1 MEKKQIIISVGR
13 ECGSGGR
20 KIAKRLAERL
30 NIQYYDH
37 ELIEKVARSANLDVN
52 TVKQIDEKP
61 ASFFSGM
68 YIPIENDI
76 AFKEFS
82 IIKKKADDGESFVI
96 VGRCAEHVLRGNE
109 NLISIFVTGDM
120 YDKKQRI
127 MQKHN
132 VSIEK
137 ATDII
142 IKTDKNKSKLAK
154 KVAKE
159 NVSGTTSLSNNAIQ
173 NAKDLSKV
181 NKHNLRDYDNRREL
195 ITTIYGTN
203 DIVEDVK
210 QVYLDEFEQARIEFE
225 LKE

>member
-20 KIAKRLAERL
+20 KIAKQLAERL

-96 VGRCAEHVLRGNE
+96 VGRCAEHVLRENE

-142 IKTDKNKSKLAK
+142 IKTDKKRKKYHNYYCDGKWGDSRNYNICINSSKIGIDGVVDVIMEYIK
-154 KVAKE
+154 
-159 NVSGTTSLSNNAIQ
+159 NV
-173 NAKDLSKV
+173 
-181 NKHNLRDYDNRREL
+181 
-195 ITTIYGTN
+195 TN
-203 DIVEDVK
+203 CN
-210 QVYLDEFEQARIEFE
+210 
-225 LKE
+225 